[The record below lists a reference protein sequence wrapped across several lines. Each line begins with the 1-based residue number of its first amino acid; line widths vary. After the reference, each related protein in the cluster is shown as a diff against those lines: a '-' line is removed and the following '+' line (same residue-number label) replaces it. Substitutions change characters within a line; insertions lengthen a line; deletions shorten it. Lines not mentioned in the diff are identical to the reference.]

1 MTDRQVLT
9 LREVAQYLNAHP
21 NTIYR
26 MAQKAQ
32 IPAFKLGRDW
42 RFNRESID
50 AWRLSAEVRHKGEH
64 QTLPP
69 LELNREVLDVVTWYR
84 SEAGQPSVT
93 ENEIALFLCAEEEAL
108 HWTLDRLVKTG
119 LLARTDRGIRY
130 RLTHAGVL
138 QAKRWSPIAE
148 SLAGHASVL
157 ELDVRRQE
165 LSTSADKDDNQSQGD
180 EKLWI
185 P

>member
-9 LREVAQYLNAHP
+9 LREVAHYLNVHP

-42 RFNRESID
+42 RFNRESVD
-50 AWRLSAEVRHKGEH
+50 AWRLSIEVRPTGRD
-64 QTLPP
+64 QPSPSLS
-69 LELNREVLDVVTWYR
+69 REVLDVVTWYR
-84 SEAGQPSVT
+84 SEAGQSSVN
-93 ENEIALFLCAEEEAL
+93 ENEIAVFLGEKEEAL
-108 HWTLDRLVKTG
+108 HSALDRLVRTG
-119 LLARTDRGIRY
+119 LLEKTDRGLRY

-138 QAKRWSPIAE
+138 QAKRWSPTAG

-157 ELDVRRQE
+157 ELDVRKQE
-165 LSTSADKDDNQSQGD
+165 LSAADNDDNQSQGD

-185 P
+185 R